1 MAMMARAT
9 APSLLVMVA
18 FVAAHLLGSLAS
30 AFSPMSNGNRPYSTR
45 IASQNDDED
54 DSPEQ
59 QLLAALMKQQQG
71 PSSQSSTWWSSED
84 GSSDKALP
92 FDCTGCGKC
101 CKTEGSVYLSPAE
114 ISVAAVF
121 LSVTS
126 DTFIE
131 TYASNTI
138 TDGKTSAPWIQLRNR
153 KEGPCV
159 FLDLETNQC
168 QIYSVRPVQCSTYP
182 FWPTILQS
190 RQAWNE
196 EVRHADDVPLKEN
209 DPIPY
214 WTPKDGGCEGMQWIA
229 TDSDLD
235 DITEGVP
242 IAEAAAQLE
251 EYEWSERRFPSGGTE
266 TEITSSS

>member
-9 APSLLVMVA
+9 APSLLVTAALVA
-18 FVAAHLLGSLAS
+18 VHLLCTSTS
-30 AFSPMSNGNRPYSTR
+30 AFSPMIIGNIPYSTR
-45 IASQNDDED
+45 ITSQKDDE

-59 QLLAALMKQQQG
+59 QMLAALMKQQQR
-71 PSSQSSTWWSSED
+71 PSSQSKTWWSSED
-84 GSSDKALP
+84 GDKKLP

-114 ISVAAVF
+114 ISAAADF

-138 TDGKTSAPWIQLRNR
+138 TDGKTSSPWIQLRNR

-182 FWPTILQS
+182 FWPTIMKS

-196 EVRHADDVPLKEN
+196 EVRHADGVLLKEN
-209 DPIPY
+209 EPIPY
-214 WTPKDGGCEGMQWIA
+214 WTPEDGGCEGMQWIVV
-229 TDSDLD
+229 DGELG
-235 DITEGVP
+235 DIGVP
-242 IAEAAAQLE
+242 IADAAAQLE

-266 TEITSSS
+266 TEIGSIL